1 MAHHKS
7 AKKRIRQT
15 EKRRD
20 RNRYKQVG
28 MRLAVK
34 DLRNTTDKAEA
45 EGKLP
50 TVISKIDRVAKSNI
64 IHKNTASNLKSKLT
78 RYVSRLEA

>member
-15 EKRRD
+15 AKRRD
-20 RNRYKQVG
+20 VNRYKQVG
-28 MRLAVK
+28 MRMAIK

-45 EGKLP
+45 EEKLSS
-50 TVISKIDRVAKSNI
+50 VISKIDRVAKSNI
-64 IHKNTASNLKSKLT
+64 IHKNNASNLKAKLT
-78 RYVSRLEA
+78 RYVSGLES